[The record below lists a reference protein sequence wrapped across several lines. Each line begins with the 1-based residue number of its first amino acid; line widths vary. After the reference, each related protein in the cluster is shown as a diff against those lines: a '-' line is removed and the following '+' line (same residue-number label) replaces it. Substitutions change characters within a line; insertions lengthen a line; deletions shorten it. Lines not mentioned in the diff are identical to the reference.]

1 MKAHQRL
8 LIAALLFIALLTG
21 ALLAVVHL
29 QSPSGT
35 SGHPERGGS
44 LRVGFA
50 VEAPYAFLDA
60 HGQVTGEAPEI
71 FRRMA
76 HRIGVTRIDWVKLD
90 FAQLLPELQLGRIDA
105 IAAGMFVTPERQK
118 EALFTQ
124 PTARVRSALIVRPD
138 EQRLPGQPTTA
149 DLPRAPGFRWATLHG
164 AEENGLLARAGV
176 PASDIST
183 VPQASRGLRTV
194 AEQTSDG
201 FVISAVTATRLVAAN
216 PQWQLEV
223 RPVQDAPAG
232 YPAFAFRLTDTGL
245 RDAMNEELKS
255 FLGTPEHLEL
265 VAPFGFTVS
274 ELNSPLP

>member
-29 QSPSGT
+29 QSPSAT

-105 IAAGMFVTPERQK
+105 IAAGMFVTPEREK
-118 EALFTQ
+118 EALFTH

-138 EQRLPGQPTTA
+138 ELRLPGQPTTA
-149 DLPRAPGFRWATLHG
+149 DLRRASGFRWATLHG

-183 VPQASRGLRTV
+183 VPQVSRGLRAV
-194 AEQTSDG
+194 ADQTSDG
-201 FVISAVTATRLVAAN
+201 FLISAVTATRLVAAN
-216 PQWQLEV
+216 PQWRLEV

-255 FLGTPEHLEL
+255 FLGTPEHLGL
-265 VAPFGFTVS
+265 VAPFGFS
-274 ELNSPLP
+274 ANELNTPLP